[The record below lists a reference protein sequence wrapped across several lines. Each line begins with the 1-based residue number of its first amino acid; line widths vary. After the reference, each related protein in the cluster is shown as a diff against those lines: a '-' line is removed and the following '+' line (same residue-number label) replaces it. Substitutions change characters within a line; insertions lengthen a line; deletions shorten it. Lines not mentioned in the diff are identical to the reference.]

1 VDPTPVNANSSGG
14 AVPVSKIPVKL
25 KIPTRKIK
33 LYLACDKVP
42 GWNEIDAVGLVSDK
56 GDLQWARRVQASS
69 TYASGNGQASG
80 SGNPDL
86 LVPSWSRLNRPG
98 SPWDSGQANREERQ
112 SDARGWPMVALMS
125 ERDTLAQGAGNSNNT
140 SPASTNTNTKLLSG
154 LGGGSV
160 AITTPSPNHVPIA
173 IPLRPIWIGLTADT
187 LFFATLWLVT
197 WSVLTIPRRF
207 VREVARFRRG
217 ACIECGYDLGY
228 DFIHGCPECGWRRD
242 RQMPSSRAVVSE
254 RVNGD

>member
-1 VDPTPVNANSSGG
+1 
-14 AVPVSKIPVKL
+14 
-25 KIPTRKIK
+25 
-33 LYLACDKVP
+33 
-42 GWNEIDAVGLVSDK
+42 
-56 GDLQWARRVQASS
+56 
-69 TYASGNGQASG
+69 
-80 SGNPDL
+80 
-86 LVPSWSRLNRPG
+86 
-98 SPWDSGQANREERQ
+98 
-112 SDARGWPMVALMS
+112 MVALMS

-140 SPASTNTNTKLLSG
+140 SPASNYTNTALLSG

-160 AITTPSPNHVPIA
+160 AITTPSPNHVPIS
-173 IPLRPIWIGLTADT
+173 IPLRPIWVGLTADT
-187 LFFATLWLVT
+187 LLFATLWLVT

-207 VREVARFRRG
+207 VREVARFRSG